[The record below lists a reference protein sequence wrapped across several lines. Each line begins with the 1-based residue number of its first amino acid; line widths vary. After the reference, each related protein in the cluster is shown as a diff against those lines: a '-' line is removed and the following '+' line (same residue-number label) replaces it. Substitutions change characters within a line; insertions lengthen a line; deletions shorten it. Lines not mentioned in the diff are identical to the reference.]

1 MSVLIEHKPQ
11 KQEPKLS
18 AKKFKNK
25 LKIGKLKSDIPEPE
39 LSKLSAVDPTNVK
52 VTKHLNLAKNSSGLD
67 TERLGN
73 IGKFVN
79 MTDEELFDV
88 APKGGEGR
96 YNGLNDDQKDSRIV
110 LVHRFHMR
118 GWTNERIAE
127 KLEVST
133 RMICKIKE
141 QIKDLHKR
149 SFTNI
154 DLNEFLGET
163 VAFFMEV
170 RNMSMGMATDKAYSA
185 KEQIAALKVAS
196 DTEMNK
202 IRFLDYCGVFAHI
215 RGNASVMDDVIN
227 IVPETDKDKAH
238 AAMDEFA
245 LELFASK

>member
-1 MSVLIEHKPQ
+1 MAKSKNPETPETEK
-11 KQEPKLS
+11 KLFT
-18 AKKFKNK
+18 KKTKT
-25 LKIGKLKSDIPEPE
+25 KITLSKIEPE
-39 LSKLSAVDPTNVK
+39 KQNGELLNYPSIDKENVK
-52 VTKHLNLAKNSSGLD
+52 VTKHLNLAKNSAGLD
-67 TERLGN
+67 TDRLGN
-73 IGKFVN
+73 IGRFVN

-88 APKGGEGR
+88 VPIGGEGR
-96 YNGLNDDQKDSRIV
+96 YNGLNDDQKDSRLV
-110 LVHRFHMR
+110 LVHRMHLR

-127 KLEVST
+127 KLKIST
-133 RMICKIKE
+133 RMVCKVKD

-149 SFTNI
+149 SFTNV

-170 RNMSMGMATDKAYSA
+170 RNMSMGMATDKGFSA

-202 IRFLDYCGVFAHI
+202 VRFLDYCGVFAYI

-227 IVPETDKDKAH
+227 TVPESDKDNAY

-245 LELFASK
+245 LDLFSPK

>member
-1 MSVLIEHKPQ
+1 MSVTIDHKP
-11 KQEPKLS
+11 KKTTAKLS
-18 AKKFKNK
+18 VKKYKNK
-25 LKIGKLKSDIPEPE
+25 LKIGKLKSDVPEPE
-39 LSKLSAVDPTNVK
+39 LSELNAVDPSNVK

-67 TERLGN
+67 TDRLGN
-73 IGKFVN
+73 IGKFVG

-88 APKGGEGR
+88 APIGGEGR
-96 YNGLNDDQKDSRIV
+96 YNGLSDDQKDSRIV

-170 RNMSMGMATDKAYSA
+170 RNMSMGMATSKGYSA

-227 IVPETDKDKAH
+227 IVPESDKDKAH

-245 LELFASK
+245 LELFAP

>member
-1 MSVLIEHKPQ
+1 MSVLIEHKAQ
-11 KQEPKLS
+11 KKLPKLS
-18 AKKFKNK
+18 VKKYKNK
-25 LKIGKLKSDIPEPE
+25 LKIGKLKSDVPEPE
-39 LSKLSAVDPTNVK
+39 LSELSAVDPSNVK
-52 VTKHLNLAKNSSGLD
+52 VTKHLNLAKNSAGLD
-67 TERLGN
+67 VERLGN

-79 MTDEELFDV
+79 MTDDELFDV
-88 APKGGEGR
+88 TPIGGAGR
-96 YNGLNDDQKDSRIV
+96 YNGLNSDQKDSRIV

-154 DLNEFLGET
+154 NLNEFLGET

-170 RNMSMGMATDKAYSA
+170 RNMSMGMATDKAFSA

-202 IRFLDYCGVFAHI
+202 VRFLDYCGIFAHI

-227 IVPETDKDKAH
+227 IVPENDKDKAH

-245 LELFASK
+245 LELFSNT

>member
-1 MSVLIEHKPQ
+1 MSVTIEHAEQ
-11 KQEPKLS
+11 KKSKKLFL
-18 AKKFKNK
+18 KKSKTT
-25 LKIGKLKSDIPEPE
+25 LKIGDLKSDIPEAE
-39 LSKLSAVDPTNVK
+39 LSEFSAVDPSNVK
-52 VTKHLNLAKNSSGLD
+52 VTKHLNLAKNSAGLD
-67 TERLGN
+67 VERLGN

-79 MTDEELFDV
+79 MSDDELFDV
-88 APKGGEGR
+88 TPIGGAGR
-96 YNGLNDDQKDSRIV
+96 YNGLNSDQKDSRIV

-154 DLNEFLGET
+154 NLNEFLGET

-170 RNMSMGMATDKAYSA
+170 RNMSMSMATDKAFSA

-202 IRFLDYCGVFAHI
+202 VRFLDYCGIFAHI

-227 IVPETDKDKAH
+227 IVPENDKDKAH

-245 LELFASK
+245 LELFSNP

>member
-1 MSVLIEHKPQ
+1 MSVLIEHKAQ
-11 KQEPKLS
+11 KKPSKLV
-18 AKKFKNK
+18 AKKFKSK
-25 LKIGKLKSDIPEPE
+25 LKIGKLKNDIPESE
-39 LSKLSAVDPTNVK
+39 LAELSAVDPSNVK
-52 VTKHLNLAKNSSGLD
+52 VTKHLNLAKNTSGLD
-67 TERLGN
+67 TDKLGN
-73 IGKFVN
+73 IGKFVG

-88 APKGGEGR
+88 APIGGQGR
-96 YNGLNDDQKDSRIV
+96 HNGLNSDQKDSRIV

-133 RMICKIKE
+133 RMVCKIKE

-170 RNMSMGMATDKAYSA
+170 RNMSMGMATDKGFSA

-202 IRFLDYCGVFAHI
+202 VRFLDYCGVFAHI

-227 IVPETDKDKAH
+227 IVPESDKDKAH

-245 LELFASK
+245 LELFAP

>member
-1 MSVLIEHKPQ
+1 MSVLIEHKAQ
-11 KQEPKLS
+11 KKPSKLA

-25 LKIGKLKSDIPEPE
+25 LKIGKLKSNVSEPE
-39 LSKLSAVDPTNVK
+39 LQELSAVDPSNVK
-52 VTKHLNLAKNSSGLD
+52 VTKHLNLTKNTSGLD
-67 TERLGN
+67 TDKLGN
-73 IGKFVN
+73 IGKFVG

-88 APKGGEGR
+88 VPIGGQGR
-96 YNGLNDDQKDSRIV
+96 HNGLNSDQKDSRIV

-133 RMICKIKE
+133 RMVCKIKE

-170 RNMSMGMATDKAYSA
+170 RNMSMGMATNKTYSA

-202 IRFLDYCGVFAHI
+202 VRFLDYCGVFAHI

-227 IVPETDKDKAH
+227 IVPESDKDKAH

-245 LELFASK
+245 LELFAP

>member
-1 MSVLIEHKPQ
+1 MSVTIEHKP
-11 KQEPKLS
+11 KKSNGKLS
-18 AKKFKNK
+18 VKKYKNK
-25 LKIGKLKSDIPEPE
+25 LKIGKLKTDIPESE
-39 LSKLSAVDPTNVK
+39 LSELNAVDPSNVK
-52 VTKHLNLAKNSSGLD
+52 VTKHLNLAKNTSGLD
-67 TERLGN
+67 TDKLGN
-73 IGKFVN
+73 IGKFVG

-88 APKGGEGR
+88 VPIGGEGR
-96 YNGLNDDQKDSRIV
+96 HNGLNSDQKDSRIV

-133 RMICKIKE
+133 RMVCKIKE

-170 RNMSMGMATDKAYSA
+170 RNMSMGMATDKTFSA

-202 IRFLDYCGVFAHI
+202 VRFLDYCGVFAHI

-227 IVPETDKDKAH
+227 IVPESDKDKAH

-245 LELFASK
+245 LELFAP

>member
-1 MSVLIEHKPQ
+1 MSVTIEHTEQ
-11 KQEPKLS
+11 KKSKKLFL
-18 AKKFKNK
+18 KKSKTT
-25 LKIGKLKSDIPEPE
+25 LKIGDLKSDIPEAE
-39 LSKLSAVDPTNVK
+39 LSEFSAVDPSNVK
-52 VTKHLNLAKNSSGLD
+52 VTKHLNLAKNSAGLD
-67 TERLGN
+67 VERLGN

-79 MTDEELFDV
+79 MSDDELFDV
-88 APKGGEGR
+88 TPIGGAGR
-96 YNGLNDDQKDSRIV
+96 YNGLNSDQKDSRIV

-154 DLNEFLGET
+154 NLNEFLGET

-170 RNMSMGMATDKAYSA
+170 RNMSMSMATDKAFSA

-202 IRFLDYCGVFAHI
+202 VRFLDYCGIFAHI

-227 IVPETDKDKAH
+227 IVPENDKDKAH

-245 LELFASK
+245 LELFSNP